1 MLRPSL
7 QGKFYVKFETLM
19 SSISGIFKILLNIAM
34 ISTLLKLC
42 LRILYEKSWTRL
54 DLRAEPGL
62 LGRGY
67 GSVERVSGFA
77 ASARV
82 ARCTLV
88 LWRGRGMGVGT
99 LADGSFRRTLGDLQ

>member
-1 MLRPSL
+1 MTLSPSL

-19 SSISGIFKILLNIAM
+19 TSISGIFKILLNIAM

-42 LRILYEKSWTRL
+42 SRILYEKSWTRL

-77 ASARV
+77 ASARA
-82 ARCTLV
+82 ARCT
-88 LWRGRGMGVGT
+88 WYYGVGGGWV
-99 LADGSFRRTLGDLQ
+99 LALLQMAP